1 MTVPI
6 PITVEDLTMEHP
18 IYTLRL
24 TAAQRSILDWLTCK
38 GALYAPRAVDVKVV
52 EEMAEDCGISV
63 STVYEALNRLTNLL
77 LVHRDGVFY
86 QVNPRFFFAQ
96 HPEVAQL
103 ALEALQAP
111 DIVPDERAH
120 QPRRASPAAVRRR
133 RVVRS
138 VG

>member
-1 MTVPI
+1 M
-6 PITVEDLTMEHP
+6 
-18 IYTLRL
+18 
-24 TAAQRSILDWLTCK
+24 
-38 GALYAPRAVDVKVV
+38 
-52 EEMAEDCGISV
+52 
-63 STVYEALNRLTNLL
+63 
-77 LVHRDGVFY
+77 
-86 QVNPRFFFAQ
+86 NPRRLIAH

-138 VG
+138 AG